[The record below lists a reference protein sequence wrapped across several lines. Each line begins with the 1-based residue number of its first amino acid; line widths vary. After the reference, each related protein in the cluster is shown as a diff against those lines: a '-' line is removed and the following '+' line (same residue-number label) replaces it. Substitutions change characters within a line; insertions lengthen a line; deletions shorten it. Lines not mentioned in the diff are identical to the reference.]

1 MYLTIRFDFFALGSS
16 FLFGGN
22 QKLRLTVMKVIFIS
36 ENLSGLWRLLN
47 LLLLN
52 LSWQSLDCVVL
63 GLRCHDKGRL
73 VTPSHDQVGIVTAC
87 GRRLAQHRPHHGHL
101 RWQGSHG
108 E

>member
-22 QKLRLTVMKVIFIS
+22 QKLRLTVRVIFIS

-52 LSWQSLDCVVL
+52 LRWLTLDCAVL

-73 VTPSHDQVGIVTAC
+73 ITPSHDQVGIVTTC
-87 GRRLAQHRPHHGHL
+87 GGRLAKHRSHHGHL
-101 RWQGSHG
+101 SWQGSHS

>member
-22 QKLRLTVMKVIFIS
+22 QKLRLTVRVIFIS

-52 LSWQSLDCVVL
+52 LSWLTLDCVVL

-73 VTPSHDQVGIVTAC
+73 ITPSHDQVGIVTASC
-87 GRRLAQHRPHHGHL
+87 GRLAQHRSYHGDL
-101 RWQGSHG
+101 SWQGSHS

>member
-22 QKLRLTVMKVIFIS
+22 QKLRLTVRVIFIS

-52 LSWQSLDCVVL
+52 LSWLTLDCVVL
-63 GLRCHDKGRL
+63 GLRCHYKGRL
-73 VTPSHDQVGIVTAC
+73 ATSSHDQVGIVTAS
-87 GRRLAQHRPHHGHL
+87 GRRLAKHRSYHGHL
-101 RWQGSHG
+101 SWEGSHS

>member
-22 QKLRLTVMKVIFIS
+22 QKLRLTVRVIFIS

-52 LSWQSLDCVVL
+52 LSWLTLYCAVL

-73 VTPSHDQVGIVTAC
+73 DTSSHDQVGIVTAC
-87 GRRLAQHRPHHGHL
+87 GRRLAQHRSYHGDL
-101 RWQGSHG
+101 SWQGSHG